1 MSSNVIHLN
10 VELEAREHRRKLTP
24 KQEMT
29 IRLRGYYSKQSRL
42 IKAIRFQK
50 VAQKRR
56 IREYIQIT
64 ERIDLEEERLLSKE

>member
-1 MSSNVIHLN
+1 MSSNVINLSA
-10 VELEAREHRRKLTP
+10 ELEAREHRRKLTP
-24 KQEMT
+24 KQEIT
-29 IRLRGYYSKQSRL
+29 IRLRDYYSKQSRL

-56 IREYIQIT
+56 IREYIEIT